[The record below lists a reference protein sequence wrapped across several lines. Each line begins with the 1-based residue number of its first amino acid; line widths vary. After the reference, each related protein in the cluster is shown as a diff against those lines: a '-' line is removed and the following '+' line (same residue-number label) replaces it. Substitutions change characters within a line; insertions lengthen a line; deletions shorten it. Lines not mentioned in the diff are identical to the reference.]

1 MLHGSGVLCR
11 YGTLGFVQAENM
23 VNTPVEDVDGGV
35 HVGVHVCV
43 ALLAL
48 EHRLALTVF
57 LRAMPALAA
66 CSGCVRRVDEDQPAV
81 GGGLRLVFEFACDAA
96 ERGRA

>member
-1 MLHGSGVLCR
+1 M
-11 YGTLGFVQAENM
+11 F
-23 VNTPVEDVDGGV
+23 NTSVEDVDGGV
-35 HVGVHVCV
+35 HVGVHACV

-66 CSGCVRRVDEDQPAV
+66 CSGRVRRVDEDQLTV
-81 GGGLRLVFEFACDAA
+81 RSGLRLVFEFACDAA